1 MAANPLAHSDLV
13 PSTIC
18 LVDVAGDA
26 QNEQYDQDGK
36 DIMFIPRPSSDPEDP
51 LNWSRKWKFTQ
62 IAMVYIHTLR
72 VGIPTT
78 VQYSVLTDITWYTGI
93 STGELLTGTG
103 LMFLFLG
110 WGCLIWQ
117 PLALTYGR

>member
-13 PSTIC
+13 PSTIY

-78 VQYSVLTDITWYTGI
+78 VQYSVLTDVTWYTGI